1 MKSQF
6 RRMTMGKRFYG
17 IAGML
22 FLMLCVG
29 SLVPGPAVHASP
41 TPRVEVV
48 FCLDTTGSMEGLIE
62 GAKQKI
68 WSISNKIVGGEPT
81 PDLYIGLVGYR
92 DYGDQYVTRVHP
104 LDDDLDRVY
113 ENLMSFRADGGG
125 DTPEHVNRALHD
137 AVHAISWS
145 EDLETLKL
153 LFLVG
158 DCPPHM
164 DYDDG
169 FHYRDICQK
178 AVRQDIIIN
187 TIQCGDYYETSKYW
201 KSIARLGEGEYA
213 AIAQEGGMSF
223 IETPYDEELSR
234 LNMLLEDTVVPYG
247 SVAKRK
253 AYEGRKE
260 KVTAMAPS
268 MAAERAAYKSVDD
281 DMGAYDLIDALEE
294 GSVELDGLKDR
305 DLPPELRGM
314 TLKEKQAYLKEMEEE
329 REILMQQIGEL
340 SAKRSS
346 YIAKKLEE
354 ETGEDSFD
362 EVVQRFIEEQASD
375 KGIRY

>member
-1 MKSQF
+1 M
-6 RRMTMGKRFYG
+6 RKRFFG
-17 IAGML
+17 IAGL
-22 FLMLCVG
+22 LVLVLCAG
-29 SLVPGPAVHASP
+29 SIVPGAVVHAAT

-48 FCLDTTGSMEGLIE
+48 FCLDTTGSMGGLIE

-68 WSISNKIVGGEPT
+68 WSISNKIVGGEPM

-125 DTPEHVNRALHD
+125 DTPEHVNRALYD
-137 AVHAISWS
+137 AVNHISWS
-145 EDLETLKL
+145 EDHETLKL
-153 LFLVG
+153 IFLVG

-169 FHYRDICQK
+169 FHYRDICQE

-187 TIQCGDYYETSKYW
+187 TVQCGDYYETVEYW
-201 KSIARLGEGEYA
+201 KRIARLGEGEYA

-234 LNMLLEDTVVPYG
+234 LNMLLEETVVPYG
-247 SVAKRK
+247 SAAKRK
-253 AYEGRKE
+253 SYEERKG
-260 KVTAMAPS
+260 KVTAMEPS
-268 MAAERAAYKSVDD
+268 MAAERAAYKSVDA

-294 GSVELDGLKDR
+294 GSVELEELKDR

-314 TLKEKQAYLKEMEEE
+314 TLEEKEVYLKDMEKE
-329 REILMQQIGEL
+329 REMLMQKIGEL

-346 YIAKKLEE
+346 YIEKKLSEE
-354 ETGEDSFD
+354 AGEDSFD

>member
-1 MKSQF
+1 
-6 RRMTMGKRFYG
+6 MGKRFYG

-29 SLVPGPAVHASP
+29 SIVPGLAVHASP

-48 FCLDTTGSMEGLIE
+48 FCLDTTGSMGGFIE

-68 WSISNKIVGGEPT
+68 WSISNQIVGGEPT

-113 ENLMSFRADGGG
+113 ENLMSFGADGGG
-125 DTPEHVNRALHD
+125 DTPEHVNRALYD
-137 AVHAISWS
+137 AVHTISWS
-145 EDLETLKL
+145 EDHETLKL
-153 LFLVG
+153 IFLVG

-187 TIQCGDYYETSKYW
+187 TIQCGDYFETTEYW
-201 KSIARLGEGEYA
+201 ESIARLGEGEYA

-223 IETPYDEELSR
+223 IETPYDEGLSR
-234 LNMLLEDTVVPYG
+234 LNMMLEETVVPYG
-247 SVAKRK
+247 SAAKRK
-253 AYEGRKE
+253 SYEDRKE

-268 MAAERAAYKSVDD
+268 MAAERAAYKSVDAY
-281 DMGAYDLIDALEE
+281 MGGYDLIDALEE
-294 GSVELDGLKDR
+294 GSVELDELKDR

-314 TLKEKQAYLKEMEEE
+314 TLKEKQAYLDEKEEE
-329 REILMQQIGEL
+329 RDTLMQQIGEL
-340 SAKRSS
+340 SVKRSS

-354 ETGEDSFD
+354 ETGGDSFD
-362 EVVQRFIEEQASD
+362 EVVQWFIEEQASE
-375 KGIRY
+375 KGIHYK

>member
-1 MKSQF
+1 
-6 RRMTMGKRFYG
+6 MGKRIFG
-17 IAGML
+17 IAGVF
-22 FLMLCVG
+22 FLVLCVG
-29 SLVPGPAVHASP
+29 SIVPGKALHASP

-48 FCLDTTGSMEGLIE
+48 FCLDTTGSMGGLIE

-68 WSISNKIVGGEPT
+68 WSISNKIVRGEPT

-113 ENLMSFRADGGG
+113 ENLMSFQADGGG

-137 AVHAISWS
+137 AVNTISWS
-145 EDLETLKL
+145 KDQETLKL
-153 LFLVG
+153 IFLVG

-169 FHYRDICQK
+169 FLYRDICQE
-178 AVRQDIIIN
+178 AVVRDIIVN
-187 TIQCGDYYETSKYW
+187 TIQCGEYPKTIKYW
-201 KSIARLGEGEYA
+201 RNIARLGEGKYA

-234 LNMLLEDTVVPYG
+234 MNMLLEETVVPFG
-247 SVAKRK
+247 SAEKRK
-253 AYEGRKE
+253 SYEDRRD
-260 KVTAMAPS
+260 KVSSMAPS
-268 MAAERAAYKSVDD
+268 MAAERAAYKSAGA
-281 DMGAYDLIDALEE
+281 DMGTYDLIDALQA
-294 GSVELDGLKDR
+294 GSVELDKLKDR
-305 DLPPELRGM
+305 DLPSELRGM
-314 TLKEKQAYLKEMEEE
+314 TLKEKRSYLKKVGKE
-329 REILMQQIGEL
+329 REALMGQIAEL

-346 YIAKKLEE
+346 YIAKKLMEQ
-354 ETGEDSFD
+354 GGDDSFD

-375 KGIRY
+375 KGIYY

>member
-1 MKSQF
+1 
-6 RRMTMGKRFYG
+6 MGKRFYG

-41 TPRVEVV
+41 TSRVEVV

-92 DYGDQYVTRVHP
+92 DYGDQYITRVHP

-145 EDLETLKL
+145 GDHETLKL
-153 LFLVG
+153 IFLVG

-187 TIQCGDYYETSKYW
+187 TIQCGDYNETSKYW

-247 SVAKRK
+247 SAAKRK
-253 AYEGRKE
+253 SYEGRKE

-294 GSVELDGLKDR
+294 GSVELDELKDR

-329 REILMQQIGEL
+329 REILMQHIGEL
-340 SAKRSS
+340 SAMRSS
-346 YIAKKLEE
+346 YIAKKLEANS
-354 ETGEDSFD
+354 GEDSFD
-362 EVVQRFIEEQASD
+362 EVVQRFIEEQASE

>member
-1 MKSQF
+1 
-6 RRMTMGKRFYG
+6 MGKRFYG

-29 SLVPGPAVHASP
+29 SIMPGPDVHASP

-145 EDLETLKL
+145 GDLETLKL

-234 LNMLLEDTVVPYG
+234 LNMLLEETVVPYG
-247 SVAKRK
+247 SAAKRK
-253 AYEGRKE
+253 SYEDRKE

-329 REILMQQIGEL
+329 RGILMQQIAEL

-346 YIAKKLEE
+346 YIVEKLEE
-354 ETGEDSFD
+354 ETGGDSFD